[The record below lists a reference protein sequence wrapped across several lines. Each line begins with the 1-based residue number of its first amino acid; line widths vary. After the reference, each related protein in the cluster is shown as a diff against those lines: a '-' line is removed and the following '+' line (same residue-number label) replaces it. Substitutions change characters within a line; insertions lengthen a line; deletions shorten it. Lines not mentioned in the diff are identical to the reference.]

1 MLLALRS
8 TSCSAPDGATGARAK
23 NVPMPGHARTCTMTY
38 VHTQNAAC
46 RHETTPPFLFCF
58 FGLVYLFLWYL
69 FLFLGVNIRKRERSA
84 SAKP

>member
-46 RHETTPPFLFCF
+46 RHETTPPSFVFVLFVCCF
-58 FGLVYLFLWYL
+58 SWVSTLTTPNATIL
-69 FLFLGVNIRKRERSA
+69 KA
-84 SAKP
+84 